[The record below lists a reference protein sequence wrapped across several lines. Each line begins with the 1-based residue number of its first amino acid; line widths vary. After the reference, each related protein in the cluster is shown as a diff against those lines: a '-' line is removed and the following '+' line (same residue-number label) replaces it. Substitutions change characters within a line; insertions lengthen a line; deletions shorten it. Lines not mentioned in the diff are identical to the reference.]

1 MMEMETITKDN
12 NKPIVVTKREDEL
25 IQKVKLNINFN
36 TTDRLKELYFGTGF
50 TLTTIARILEGEKY
64 TVEYDYQVG
73 DILMVRDNG
82 HITRIVPNRTPI
94 DTYTNTLD
102 YVINNPSKFK
112 LVAKSEHVE
121 KGVFQ

>member
-1 MMEMETITKDN
+1 MTNIKDN
-12 NKPIVVTKREDEL
+12 NAPIVISQEEESAIKKAFAKHLGT
-25 IQKVKLNINFN
+25 N
-36 TTDRLKELYFGTGF
+36 DRLKDIYFATC
-50 TLTTIARILEGEKY
+50 LHLVTIARILEGEKY

-82 HITRIVPNRTPI
+82 HITRIVPNGTPI